1 MEREVTVDG
10 LRIRYLEE
18 GSGMPVIMLHGAS
31 LGSSADVF
39 ERHLGPLSDAGFRA
53 VAYDQPGFG
62 LSDAAEDYTLAYRT
76 GFLPRFMSAIDAEQ
90 AALIGHSQAGG
101 IVVETALDHP
111 DRVAKVLV
119 VCSGSLLQGLPGFS
133 PPAHTGSEAT
143 DAPPTLEDSRKLL
156 ESNLYHKE
164 LITPEVLEKRHSLS
178 LGRNLETFLERQR
191 VVEPKR
197 TGPRLWERLM
207 EVRAPDAAALRQAGP
222 QPGGRE
228 VRGAE
233 GADARAPAGD
243 HRQGLPHAHVGRGRG
258 LRPQG
263 GRFPEGVTRRAPAF
277 GQPADA
283 SP

>member
-1 MEREVTVDG
+1 MEDKIMEREVNVDG

-133 PPAHTGSEAT
+133 PPAHAGSEDT

-207 EVRAPDAAALRQAGP
+207 EVRAPLLLLYGKQDRNQAAEKCAVLKEQMPELRLEIIDKACHMLMWDAGETYDRKAVDFLK
-222 QPGGRE
+222 E
-228 VRGAE
+228 
-233 GADARAPAGD
+233 
-243 HRQGLPHAHVGRGRG
+243 
-258 LRPQG
+258 
-263 GRFPEGVTRRAPAF
+263 
-277 GQPADA
+277 
-283 SP
+283 

>member
-10 LRIRYLEE
+10 LKIRYLEE

-39 ERHLGPLSDAGFRA
+39 ERHLGPLAEAGFRA

-62 LSDAAEDYTLAYRT
+62 LSDASEDYTLAYRT
-76 GFLPRFMSAIDAEQ
+76 RFLPQFMSAIGAEQ

-133 PPAHTGSEAT
+133 PPAHAGSEAT
-143 DAPPTLEDSRKLL
+143 DAPPTLEDSRELL

-178 LGRNLETFLERQR
+178 LGRNLERFLERQR

-207 EVRAPDAAALRQAGP
+207 EVRAPMLLLYGKQDRNQAAEKCAVLKEQMPELRMETIDKACHMLMWDAGEIYDRKAVDFLK
-222 QPGGRE
+222 E
-228 VRGAE
+228 
-233 GADARAPAGD
+233 
-243 HRQGLPHAHVGRGRG
+243 
-258 LRPQG
+258 
-263 GRFPEGVTRRAPAF
+263 
-277 GQPADA
+277 A
-283 SP
+283 SG